1 MHGAGAGDRGR
12 AVGCRWRM
20 SFTEHVLPMQCEG
33 EVLLGMLSQPDRASK
48 LGVIVVVGGPQYRVG
63 SHRQFVLLARCLAS
77 AGHPVLRFDYRGM
90 GDSGGAVQSFEAVE
104 DDIATAVDALQAA
117 CPEVKRVVLWG
128 LCDGASA
135 SVLYCGATHDV
146 RVAGLCLL
154 NPWVRSDATLA
165 RTHLKHY
172 YTSRLFEA
180 AFWRKLLFGKIG
192 WKRAITDFAGNIK
205 NSRGQAKM
213 NTQVEPFQ
221 TRMAT
226 ALRHFSGSI
235 LLLLSAEDYT
245 AKEFIECAG
254 SDPLWRGILERTDLQ
269 KIEIEGADHTF
280 SKQQCRV
287 ETEQAVLKWMAN
299 LTEAA

>member
-1 MHGAGAGDRGR
+1 MHDAGAGDRGR
-12 AVGCRWRM
+12 AVVCRWRM
-20 SFTEHVLPMQCEG
+20 SFTEHVLTMQCKG
-33 EVLLGMLSQPDRASK
+33 EVLLGVRSQPDRASK

-63 SHRQFVLLARCLAS
+63 SHRQFVILARCLAS

-104 DDIATAVDALQAA
+104 DDIATAIDALQAA
-117 CPEVKRVVLWG
+117 CPEVDRVVLWG

-172 YTSRLFEA
+172 YTSRLLEA
-180 AFWRKLLFGKIG
+180 AFWRKLLLGKIG
-192 WKRAITDFAGNIK
+192 WKRAITDFLGNIK
-205 NSRGQAKM
+205 EARGQAKM

-221 TRMAT
+221 SRMAT

-254 SDPLWRGILERTDLQ
+254 SDPLWRGILERPDLQ
-269 KIEIEGADHTF
+269 KIEIEDADHTF
-280 SKQQCRV
+280 SKQQWRIAA
-287 ETEQAVLKWMAN
+287 EQAVLNWMAT
-299 LTEAA
+299 LEQ

>member
-1 MHGAGAGDRGR
+1 
-12 AVGCRWRM
+12 M
-20 SFTEHVLPMQCEG
+20 SFTEHVLTMQCKG
-33 EVLLGMLSQPDRASK
+33 DVLLGVLSQPDRASK
-48 LGVIVVVGGPQYRVG
+48 LGLIVVVGGPQYRVG

-104 DDIATAVDALQAA
+104 DDIATAIDALQAA
-117 CPEVKRVVLWG
+117 CPEVERVVLWG

-146 RVAGLCLL
+146 RVSGLCLL

-172 YTSRLFEA
+172 YTRRLLEA

-192 WKRAITDFAGNIK
+192 WKRVITDFAGNIK
-205 NSRGQAKM
+205 DSRGQAKM

-221 TRMAT
+221 SRMAT

-254 SDPLWRGILERTDLQ
+254 SDPLWRGILERPDLQ

-280 SKQQCRV
+280 SKQQWRV

-299 LTEAA
+299 LKEAV